1 MRCLPEREFGC
12 LFWDGVENHIGKVKK
27 EFTAVMNE
35 RNKNDLL
42 NLRRAQLTAAA
53 YKVVAQKG
61 YNDFTIKDIA
71 EEAGLS
77 TGLVHYYFKN
87 KEDLLFK
94 LLKEMNANLRDNLKK
109 ALTELTEPKDK
120 LMAFCD
126 EAFELV
132 DKEKAYF
139 YVLIDFWAQM
149 NHDNRIRQ
157 ANVKLFQSYR
167 DEISSI
173 IEEGI
178 AKGVFAAMDVKF
190 TSVIIISLIQ
200 GTIIQY
206 VIDNGAFDYRELKEK
221 IKQQILSKVIEEK

>member
-1 MRCLPEREFGC
+1 
-12 LFWDGVENHIGKVKK
+12 
-27 EFTAVMNE
+27 MNE

-42 NLRRAQLTAAA
+42 NLRRSQLTGAA

-109 ALTELTEPKDK
+109 ALMDLTEPKDK
-120 LMAFCD
+120 LMTFCD

-178 AKGVFAAMDVKF
+178 AKGVFAAVDVKF

-221 IKQQILSKVIEEK
+221 IKEQILSKVIEEK

>member
-1 MRCLPEREFGC
+1 
-12 LFWDGVENHIGKVKK
+12 
-27 EFTAVMNE
+27 MNE

-42 NLRRAQLTAAA
+42 NLRRTQLTRAA

-94 LLKEMNANLRDNLKK
+94 LLKEMNANLRNNLKK
-109 ALTELTEPKDK
+109 ALVDLTEPKDK
-120 LMAFCD
+120 LVAFCN
-126 EAFELV
+126 EAFDLV

-139 YVLIDFWAQM
+139 YVLIDFWARI
-149 NHDNRIRQ
+149 NHDSRIRQ

-167 DEISSI
+167 DEVSSI
-173 IEEGI
+173 IKEGVTR
-178 AKGVFAAMDVKF
+178 GVFMDVDVQL

-206 VIDNGAFDYRELKEK
+206 VIDQDAFNYQEIKEK
-221 IKQQILSKVIEEK
+221 IKEQIISKVIKEK

>member
-1 MRCLPEREFGC
+1 
-12 LFWDGVENHIGKVKK
+12 
-27 EFTAVMNE
+27 MNE
-35 RNKNDLL
+35 QNKNNLL
-42 NLRRAQLTAAA
+42 NLRRAQLTKAA

-87 KEDLLFK
+87 KEELLFT
-94 LLKEMNANLRDNLKK
+94 LLKEMNSNLRYNLKK

-120 LMAFCD
+120 MMAFCD

-139 YVLIDFWAQM
+139 HVLIDFWARI
-149 NHDNRIRQ
+149 NHDARIRQ

-178 AKGVFAAMDVKF
+178 AKGVFAAIDVKS

-206 VIDNGAFDYRELKEK
+206 VIDNGAFDYRDLKEK
-221 IKQQILSKVIEEK
+221 IKEQILSIVIKEK

>member
-1 MRCLPEREFGC
+1 
-12 LFWDGVENHIGKVKK
+12 
-27 EFTAVMNE
+27 MNE
-35 RNKNDLL
+35 QNKNNLL
-42 NLRRAQLTAAA
+42 NLRRAQLTKAA

-87 KEDLLFK
+87 KEELLFK
-94 LLKEMNANLRDNLKK
+94 LLKEMNSNLRYNLKK
-109 ALTELTEPKDK
+109 ALSELTEPKDK

-139 YVLIDFWAQM
+139 HVLIDFWARI
-149 NHDNRIRQ
+149 NHDARIRQ

-178 AKGVFAAMDVKF
+178 AKGVFAAMDVKI

-206 VIDNGAFDYRELKEK
+206 VIDNGAFDYRDLKEK
-221 IKQQILSKVIEEK
+221 IKEQILSIVIKEK

>member
-1 MRCLPEREFGC
+1 MRIKSELK
-12 LFWDGVENHIGKVKK
+12 NTIK
-27 EFTAVMNE
+27 EEYSKVMNE
-35 RNKNDLL
+35 RNKNDLI
-42 NLRRAQLTAAA
+42 NLRRTQLTRAA
-53 YKVVAQKG
+53 YKVVAEKG

-94 LLKEMNANLRDNLKK
+94 LLKEMNANLRSNLKK
-109 ALTELTEPKDK
+109 ALVDLKDPKDK
-120 LMAFCD
+120 LMAFCN
-126 EAFELV
+126 EAFDLV

-139 YVLIDFWAQM
+139 YVLIDFWARI

-167 DEISSI
+167 DEIAAI
-173 IEEGI
+173 IEEGV
-178 AKGVFAAMDVKF
+178 ARGVFMVVDVKL

-206 VIDNGAFDYRELKEK
+206 VIDQNAFNYQEIKER
-221 IKQQILSKVIEEK
+221 IKEQILSKVIIEK

>member
-1 MRCLPEREFGC
+1 
-12 LFWDGVENHIGKVKK
+12 
-27 EFTAVMNE
+27 MNE

-42 NLRRAQLTAAA
+42 NLRRAQLTGAA

-109 ALTELTEPKDK
+109 ALMDLTEPKDK

-178 AKGVFAAMDVKF
+178 TKGVFAAMDVKF
-190 TSVIIISLIQ
+190 TSVIVISLIQ

-221 IKQQILSKVIEEK
+221 IKEQILSKVIEEK

>member
-1 MRCLPEREFGC
+1 
-12 LFWDGVENHIGKVKK
+12 
-27 EFTAVMNE
+27 
-35 RNKNDLL
+35 
-42 NLRRAQLTAAA
+42 LTRAA

-71 EEAGLS
+71 LEAGLS

-109 ALTELTEPKDK
+109 ALTMLTEPRDK
-120 LMAFCD
+120 LLAFCD
-126 EAFELV
+126 EAFDLV

-149 NHDNRIRQ
+149 NHDSRIRQ

-167 DEISSI
+167 DEIAAI
-173 IEEGI
+173 IKEGV
-178 AKGVFAAMDVKF
+178 AKSVFMDVDVKL

-200 GTIIQY
+200 GTIIQF
-206 VIDNGAFDYRELKEK
+206 VIDNQAFDYRE
-221 IKQQILSKVIEEK
+221 IKQQIKEQILSKVIKEK